1 VLERQGGLDQD
12 SIREYGGSSRKETAA
27 RQLAQGHAMPR
38 LTLRIDFDEDRAIGP
53 GKIRLLELI
62 DKHGS
67 ISEAG
72 RQMGMSYRRA
82 WLLVD
87 NLNHCF
93 RTPVVASQTGGL
105 HGGGASLTDF
115 GRAVVQ
121 HYREVE
127 AAAHTAGAAHIEA
140 LTAALAERAE
150 PPRQTTQRRTRRMSL
165 SVT

>member
-1 VLERQGGLDQD
+1 
-12 SIREYGGSSRKETAA
+12 
-27 RQLAQGHAMPR
+27 MPR
-38 LTLRIDFDEDRAIGP
+38 LTLRIDFDDTRAIGP

-67 ISEAG
+67 ISAAG

-82 WLLVD
+82 WVLVD

-93 RTPVVASQTGGL
+93 HAPVVAAQAGGQ
-105 HGGGASLTDF
+105 HGGGASLTET

-121 HYREVE
+121 HYRAVE
-127 AAAHTAGAAHIEA
+127 SSAQTAGAAH
-140 LTAALAERAE
+140 LAALAALTERAMPAGE
-150 PPRQTTQRRTRRMSL
+150 ASGRKTRRLSL